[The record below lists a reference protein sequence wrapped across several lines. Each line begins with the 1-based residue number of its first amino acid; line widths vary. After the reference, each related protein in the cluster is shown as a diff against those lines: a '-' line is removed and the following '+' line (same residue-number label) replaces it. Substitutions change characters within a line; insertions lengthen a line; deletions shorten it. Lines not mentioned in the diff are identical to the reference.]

1 MITGNFDNK
10 DKGGNGMFRMQ
21 VNEEVSLKLL
31 EMEDAKEIFALVDE
45 SREYL
50 REWLPWVDHM
60 KNEKDY
66 EPVIEMWL
74 KQFSS
79 HDGYQAGILYNGKLA
94 GMVGF
99 HGIDWSNKK
108 ASIGYWLAKNFQGNG
123 IMTTAVKGL
132 IDQAFQE
139 YELNRV
145 EIQCGVENKKSRAI
159 PERIGFKQ
167 DGIIRDAEYLYDHFH
182 DTILYSLL
190 AREWK

>member
-132 IDQAFQE
+132 IDQAFLE

>member
-1 MITGNFDNK
+1 MLTGNFDNEE
-10 DKGGNGMFRMQ
+10 KGGDGMFRMQ
-21 VNEEVSLKLL
+21 LNEEVSLKLL
-31 EMEDAKEIFALVDE
+31 EMEDAEEIFALVDE

-60 KNEKDY
+60 KTEKDY

-79 HDGYQAGILYNGKLA
+79 HDGYQAGILYNGNLA

>member
-1 MITGNFDNK
+1 MITGNFNNK